1 MNTTLRTRR
10 LQEPTDPSNKTTN
23 VEDLIRQR
31 AYDLYEQRG
40 RVDGY
45 ALRDWLQAESEVTE
59 TKNMRRAG

>member
-1 MNTTLRTRR
+1 MKATLKTERF
-10 LQEPTDPSNKTTN
+10 QESTDLSKKTTE
-23 VEDLIRQR
+23 VEDLIRRR

-40 RVDGY
+40 RIDGY